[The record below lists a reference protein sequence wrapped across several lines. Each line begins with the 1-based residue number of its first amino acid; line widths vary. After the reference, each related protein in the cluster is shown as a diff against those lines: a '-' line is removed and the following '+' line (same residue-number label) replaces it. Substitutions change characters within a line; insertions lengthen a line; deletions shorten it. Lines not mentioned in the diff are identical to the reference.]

1 MKLNNE
7 LNYSSDFSIECLGEQ
22 ELDVYDI
29 EVEDNHNFFGND
41 VLLHNSIFIDLSKIV
56 KKKFRDNTPEYEER
70 REFLKQF
77 CNKGVYPV
85 IAGYYQEMVDT
96 FNLKKNTYEM
106 DFEVIADKSIFVAKK
121 KYVMNKTHFDGYDYP
136 EGESELKITG
146 IEIVR
151 SSTPMVVRDFLQ
163 KFVYKMINTMDHD
176 TLVTDLA
183 DFKEEFKSMN
193 FGQIAR
199 PTGVK
204 GVNEYKLGQKSLPI
218 HVRAALVYNKALK
231 DMNLKAEQPI
241 SEGEKIRYCYI
252 KQPNIFGENV
262 IACIGQPPQAILDN
276 IEIDIEMQWKK
287 VVLSPI
293 ESFFNIF
300 DWETEVMTTL
310 DELF

>member
-1 MKLNNE
+1 MKSKKE
-7 LNYSSDFSIECLGEQ
+7 PNYSSDFTIECLGEQ

-29 EVEDNHNFFGND
+29 EVEDNHNFFGNNI
-41 VLLHNSIFIDLSKIV
+41 LLHNSIFIDLSKIV
-56 KKKFRDNTPEYEER
+56 KKKFPENAPSYVER
-70 REFLKQF
+70 REFIKKF
-77 CNKGVYPV
+77 CNKGVYPI
-85 IAGYYQEMVDT
+85 IANYYQEMVDT
-96 FNLKKNTYEM
+96 FNLKKNTYVM

-121 KYVMNKTHFDGYDYP
+121 KYVMNKTHYDGYDYL

-163 KFVYKMINTMDHD
+163 TFVYKLINTMDHGA
-176 TLVTDLA
+176 LVTDLS
-183 DFKEEFKSMN
+183 DFKEKFKEMD

-204 GVNEYKLGQKSLPI
+204 GINEYKLGQKSLPI
-218 HVRAALVYNKALK
+218 HVRAALTYNKALK
-231 DMNLKAEQPI
+231 DMNLNGEQPI

-252 KQPNIFGENV
+252 KQPNIFGGNV

-276 IEIDIEMQWKK
+276 IEIDIETQWDK

-293 ESFFNIF
+293 KSFFDYF
-300 DWETEVMTTL
+300 WLGDRR
-310 DELF
+310 DEHVR